1 MYIPIEVSAK
11 NFQSFELLN
20 HKFFQSKS
28 TLIQGENLSDDGQE
42 SNGSGKSTLAEVVY
56 YCLIGSSS
64 TGKRDFKLIRR
75 GEKESNISLTLFNS
89 IDKSTLIIER
99 SLFLKKSSTLTIYIN
114 EINQSDK
121 FATINDGNDFLLRLI
136 GISSE
141 DLKNF
146 FLVNREKFKPFFKL
160 SDTDSRE
167 LISRFS
173 KLSFND
179 KITEILNKEIEEIE
193 TIIEQYNTDKEDVQK
208 VIDSNDA
215 KIEALREQLKNIKEN
230 NSKEKVE
237 EAKKK
242 AIEDIQIAINE
253 IELKIKALSES
264 NDLID
269 RSIQV
274 QKQLKLDCENNRNL
288 LSRCIKR
295 LNDLDYRRLSNDIA
309 QKISEI
315 DLEIKKEVNK
325 KKPIEKEITDF
336 NKEKAAL
343 EIILSGKI
351 SCPKCSHE
359 FIPTSMVSIKD
370 ANELINEINLTI
382 ENLEQKLKSIDVII
396 STKETLK
403 NIDEMQ
409 LSKVNQKLTKQR
421 NLIAKYE
428 TQLRTLVLSVF
439 DNKISTLSNDRL
451 NNTTLINKHR
461 LDIDTKNNEI
471 ESIKESKNDNTLVI
485 KSINESIKLN
495 EAQKHE
501 SSVLLKE
508 VEALLENENE
518 TLESKRSWLLNFKQ
532 FYVYLTNQSLKNIQ
546 DLCNKFLEQIDT
558 NLRVQIEGFK
568 YLSDGSIK
576 EKITTVILRDDVE
589 EDDYRSFSGG
599 ERGKLTLATI
609 LAFQELINNDCKNG
623 GLDLLFIDEILDAVD
638 GMGMKSFID
647 ALNATKKTIYL
658 TTHISVKDKE
668 ENVLLIRKINNK
680 SYIVN

>member
-1 MYIPIEVSAK
+1 MYIPVEVNAK

-20 HKFFQSKS
+20 HKFFQGKS

-89 IDKSTLIIER
+89 INKSTLIIER
-99 SLFLKKSSTLTIYIN
+99 SLFLKKSSTLRITIN
-114 EINQSDK
+114 DEDQSK
-121 FATINDGNDFLLRLI
+121 MFATINDGNDFLLKLI

-179 KITEILNKEIEEIE
+179 KITEIINKEIKEIE
-193 TIIEQYNTDKEDVQK
+193 TTIEQYSTDKEDVQK
-208 VIDSNDA
+208 AINNNNS
-215 KIEALREQLKNIKEN
+215 KIEALKEQLKNIEEN
-230 NSKEKVE
+230 NSKQKVE
-237 EAKKK
+237 EAKRK
-242 AIEDIQIAINE
+242 AIEDIQLTIDE
-253 IELKIKALSES
+253 LELKIKNLKDS
-264 NDLID
+264 ND
-269 RSIQV
+269 SINESIGI
-274 QKQLKLDCENNRNL
+274 QKRLRLDCENHRNL

-295 LNDLDYRRLSNDIA
+295 LSDLNYRKKSNDIIS
-309 QKISEI
+309 KISEI
-315 DLEIKKEVNK
+315 DLEIKKETDKNK
-325 KKPIEKEITDF
+325 LVEKEIVSF

-359 FIPTSMVSIKD
+359 FIPNSEMGINDASGLIK
-370 ANELINEINLTI
+370 EIDEAI
-382 ENLEQKLKSIDVII
+382 ESLEKKIQVTDTQIALKN
-396 STKETLK
+396 TLK
-403 NIDEMQ
+403 DRDQTELKRID
-409 LSKVNQKLTKQR
+409 SKLTKQR
-421 NLIAKYE
+421 NLITKYE
-428 TQLRTLVLSVF
+428 NQLKLLVLSNF
-439 DNKISTLSNDRL
+439 DNKISALSKDVL
-451 NNTTLINKHR
+451 NNDTLINNYNITITAKKG
-461 LDIDTKNNEI
+461 DIQN
-471 ESIKESKNDNTLVI
+471 IKESKNDNTLVI

-495 EAQKHE
+495 ESQREE

-508 VEALLENENE
+508 VEDLLENENE
-518 TLESKRSWLLNFKQ
+518 ILESKRSWLLNFKQ
-532 FYVYLTNQSLKNIQ
+532 FYVYLTNQSLKDIQ

-568 YLSDGSIK
+568 YLADGSIK

-609 LAFQELINNDCKNG
+609 LAFQELINNDCKSG

-638 GMGMKSFID
+638 GVGMKSFIN
-647 ALNATKKTIYL
+647 ALNSTRKTIYL
-658 TTHISVKDKE
+658 TTHISIKDKE